1 MATPALTEHEP
12 EGFETLR
19 SYNTL
24 DSEIGAETEQIFDD
38 LTQLASHIC
47 DAPIALIVLVNENH
61 QWCKSTVGIHA
72 SEIPHKI
79 TFCEHTIHQTEL
91 FEVHDTLK
99 DPRFCEDTLVTGDLK
114 IRFYAGMPLTTSA
127 GQNIG
132 TLCVFD
138 QKTKQL
144 NSAQRASM
152 IKLAHQVVSHIETH
166 NKLEQALH
174 TNQRLIEKRDFIQGI
189 TDNLPMMLGYWNK
202 ELICEFAN
210 QDYARLFDKP
220 PIQIIGHTMR
230 ELICDQLFNT
240 NLVHVQQAL
249 AGHEQSFEC
258 EIKRSDGTKIPTLIR
273 YIPHKIESGE
283 VVGFYVFIQDIALF
297 KKAEKDIQ
305 FTAQVFEQMTDGCVI
320 ADAQHKIVNINQA
333 FTELTG
339 YAAEEVIG
347 KPPYF
352 LESKTLAANTFTQ
365 LVKTMESRQPKNNA
379 RILNKNNQYI
389 DCMITIDAVFDYTG
403 KVANY
408 IVSFIDQTQS
418 NSAQL
423 KLEYLTDMLERT
435 GNIAKVGGWE
445 LDVAT
450 KNINYSAS
458 LYTVLESNPFVQIQL
473 EDAHRYLTADVQA
486 QLLDA
491 KNQCLRHGIPWSL
504 EIPATTATGKQI
516 WLQSTGERVTNH
528 GIAIKLVGTF
538 QDITE
543 HKMLEADRIKAE
555 HAYRNTLIREVH
567 HRIKNN
573 LQGVTGILRNVSQH
587 DGTLT
592 DTVNQVVSQIQTIAV
607 IHGLQG
613 RKTSERVELNELI
626 SAITVSIRSIWRK
639 HITLEISPQQTSGYL
654 EETEAIPIALV
665 LNELVTNAVKHHAGD
680 SPIKIHLNYDA
691 TSTDTS
697 VEILNTKLRQ
707 DDNQEDKISGMG
719 LQFARSLMP
728 KRGASLALE
737 QVDDE
742 VKTTLKL
749 STNVVNLENY

>member
-1 MATPALTEHEP
+1 MATPALTEHES
-12 EGFETLR
+12 EGLETLR
-19 SYNTL
+19 SHNSL
-24 DSEIGAETEQIFDD
+24 DPEIRAETEQIFDD
-38 LTQLASHIC
+38 LTQLAAHIC
-47 DAPIALIVLVNENH
+47 DASIALIILVDENR
-61 QWCKSTVGIHA
+61 QWCKSAVGINA

-79 TFCEHTIHQTEL
+79 TFCEHSIHQTKL
-91 FEVHDTLK
+91 FEVNDAL
-99 DPRFCEDTLVTGDLK
+99 DDARFFEDALVTGNLK
-114 IRFYAGMPLTTSA
+114 IRCYAGMPLITSS
-127 GQNIG
+127 GINIG
-132 TLCVFD
+132 TLCVLD
-138 QKTKQL
+138 QKPKQL
-144 NSAQRASM
+144 NQAQRDSM
-152 IKLAHQVVSHIETH
+152 VRLAHQVVSHIEKQE
-166 NKLEQALH
+166 KLEQAQYL
-174 TNQRLIEKRDFIQGI
+174 NQRLIKTRDFIQGI
-189 TDNLPMMLGYWNK
+189 TDNVPVMLGYWNK

-210 QDYARLFDKP
+210 QDYARWFDKP
-220 PIQIIGHTMR
+220 PIQIIGHSMR
-230 ELICDQLFNT
+230 ELVCDQLFNT

-249 AGHEQSFEC
+249 AGHEQAFEC
-258 EIKRSDGTKIPTLIR
+258 EIKRADGTKAPTLIR

-283 VVGFYVFIQDIALF
+283 VIGFYVFIQDIALF

-305 FTAQVFEQMTDGCVI
+305 FTAQVFEQMTDGCLI
-320 ADAQHKIVNINQA
+320 ADAQHKIVNINKA

-339 YAAEEVIG
+339 YTAEEVIG

-365 LVKTMESRQPKNNA
+365 LVKTMESRQPQNKA
-379 RILNKNNQYI
+379 RILNKQNQYI
-389 DCMITIDAVFDYTG
+389 DCMITIDAVFDQVG

-445 LDVAT
+445 LDVAS
-450 KNINYSAS
+450 KKINYSTS
-458 LYTVLESNPFVQIQL
+458 LYTVLESNPFVRIQL
-473 EDAHRYLTADVQA
+473 EDAPRYLSADVQA
-486 QLLDA
+486 QLLEA

-516 WLQSTGERVTNH
+516 WLQSTGERITNH
-528 GIAIKLVGTF
+528 GIAVKLVGTF

-543 HKMLEADRIKAE
+543 HKMLEADRIAAE

-587 DGTLT
+587 DETLS
-592 DTVNQVVSQIQTIAV
+592 DTVNQVISQIQTIAV

-639 HITLEISPQQTSGYL
+639 HITLEISPQQTSGFI
-654 EETEAIPIALV
+654 EEIEAIPIALV

-680 SPIKIHLNYDA
+680 GPIKIHLNYDVI
-691 TSTDTS
+691 STDTS
-697 VEILNTKLRQ
+697 VEILNNKLRQ